1 MWEGETVSIA
11 CPHDHTLSGFV
22 AGELLP
28 DESTL
33 VSEHLQQCARCMT
46 RIQSIERATPAARL
60 LGELNHS
67 AALPP
72 SDPEFHAAVE
82 KLLANP
88 PVGKELAVGDVIDD
102 DRRIELL
109 GEGGMGKVYR
119 ALHTQLE
126 KQVALKVIRHARVLN
141 PHAAD
146 RFRREW
152 KATGRVRHPNLV
164 TATDAGVTNG
174 IHYLV

>member
-33 VSEHLQQCARCMT
+33 VSEHLQQCARDMIS
-46 RIQSIERATPAARL
+46 IQSIPRAPAAAVFV
-60 LGELNHS
+60 GVLNHS
-67 AALPP
+67 AVLPP

-82 KLLANP
+82 NLLANP
-88 PVGKELAVGDVIDD
+88 RVGKELAVGDVIDD
-102 DRRIELL
+102 YRLIELL

-126 KQVALKVIRHARVLN
+126 
-141 PHAAD
+141 
-146 RFRREW
+146 
-152 KATGRVRHPNLV
+152 
-164 TATDAGVTNG
+164 
-174 IHYLV
+174 